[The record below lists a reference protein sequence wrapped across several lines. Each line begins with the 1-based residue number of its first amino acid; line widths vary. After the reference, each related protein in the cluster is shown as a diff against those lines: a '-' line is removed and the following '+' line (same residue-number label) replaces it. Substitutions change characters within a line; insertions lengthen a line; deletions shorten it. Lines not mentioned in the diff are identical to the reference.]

1 MVVRY
6 MGIMFSI
13 IYIICFISLVRGQ
26 DYDYEEDDY
35 DDGDMDEEPE
45 ESEYNYEGEVSFVN
59 FNLKLTI

>member
-1 MVVRY
+1 
-6 MGIMFSI
+6 MFSI
-13 IYIICFISLVRGQ
+13 ICIICFISLVRGQ